1 MKFYLYIFLLLMLQS
16 CFVNKDAIMDS
27 YLVNE
32 NINDLDSLQ
41 VEKDTISITDPIIV
55 LQNQI
60 FIESENKEIKDNPK
74 KTEPIYNIINYVDT
88 TKLLDNSFGIIAY
101 NVPQS
106 FKVNKY
112 STIKLRISRDKKI
125 ESVVV
130 GDRNIPIVGTG
141 SDDNVILETIKI
153 DEYITAKL
161 YTDDGVF
168 EVDLIT
174 SDKQRISD
182 DGYTEWI
189 WRVRPLK
196 SGTHYI
202 KMIIS
207 ISEKDIVVYEKNIE
221 VESDFSWSFSTW
233 FIKWWQVIMTTI
245 ITPILIPLI
254 IWLWKKRKSE

>member
-1 MKFYLYIFLLLMLQS
+1 MKFYLYIFFLLVLQS
-16 CFVNKDAIMDS
+16 CFVNKNVTMDS
-27 YLVNE
+27 YLDE

-41 VEKDTISITDPIIV
+41 YIVENDKISITDPIILSQKV
-55 LQNQI
+55 I
-60 FIESENKEIKDNPK
+60 TENKEIKDVKDDRK
-74 KTEPIYNIINYVDT
+74 KETIYNIINYVDT

-112 STIKLRISRDKKI
+112 STIKLRISKDKKI

-141 SDDNVILETIKI
+141 SNDNVILETIKI

-161 YTDDGVF
+161 YTDDGFF
-168 EVDLIT
+168 EVDLI
-174 SDKQRISD
+174 SSSNQRISD

-202 KMIIS
+202 KMLIS

-221 VESDFSWSFSTW
+221 VESDFSWSFYNW
-233 FIKWWQVIMTTI
+233 FVKWWQVIMTTI
-245 ITPILIPLI
+245 VTPILIPLI

>member
-16 CFVNKDAIMDS
+16 CFVNKDVIVDS

-41 VEKDTISITDPIIV
+41 VEKDTISITYPIIV
-55 LQNQI
+55 SQKVTT
-60 FIESENKEIKDNPK
+60 ENKEIKDIKDDK
-74 KTEPIYNIINYVDT
+74 KIETIYNIINYVDT

-112 STIKLRISRDKKI
+112 STIKLRISRDKKE

-130 GDRNIPIVGTG
+130 GNRNIPIVGTN
-141 SDDNVILETIKI
+141 SNDNIILETIKI

-168 EVDLIT
+168 EVDLIS

-254 IWLWKKRKSE
+254 IWIWKKRKSE